1 MARPLRR
8 DGRATFFR
16 SPAFSRRRSVDPERR
31 AVAADPIDEPAMTEP
46 VPQFPPS
53 RLRFAGGEFAVA
65 VGLIAFAVVVMWQT
79 FAIPVSPLYSKV
91 GPTIAP
97 HLNWIFLL
105 VLGLGLLGQ
114 ALRGGWQSDEEKE
127 SPVDFIALGFVAA
140 GLAANVLLI
149 EPAGFTIASVAMFVL
164 VARGF
169 GSQRWLR
176 NAGIA
181 FVLALVAHLG
191 FAGLLGIDIGGGIV
205 ENAVGSALG
214 IVKG

>member
-1 MARPLRR
+1 MSEQPPRTPLPPVRL
-8 DGRATFFR
+8 AT
-16 SPAFSRRRSVDPERR
+16 
-31 AVAADPIDEPAMTEP
+31 
-46 VPQFPPS
+46 
-53 RLRFAGGEFAVA
+53 GEFVVA
-65 VGLIAFAVVVMWQT
+65 VGLIAFAIVVMWQT

-97 HLNWIFLL
+97 TLNWIFLL

-114 ALRGGWQSDEEKE
+114 SLRGGWQTEEEKE
-127 SPVDFIALGFVAA
+127 NPVDLFALGWVGA

-169 GSQRWLR
+169 GSQRWLHD
-176 NAGIA
+176 AGIA

-214 IVKG
+214 IVKR

>member
-1 MARPLRR
+1 
-8 DGRATFFR
+8 
-16 SPAFSRRRSVDPERR
+16 
-31 AVAADPIDEPAMTEP
+31 MTEP
-46 VPQFPPS
+46 APPPPPP
-53 RLRFAGGEFAVA
+53 RLHFAGGEFAVSL
-65 VGLIAFAVVVMWQT
+65 GLIGFAVVVMWQT
-79 FAIPVSPLYSKV
+79 FAIPVSPLYTKV

-97 HLNWIFLL
+97 HLNWFFLL
-105 VLGLGLLGQ
+105 VLGLGLFGQ
-114 ALRGGWQSDEEKE
+114 SLRGGWQSEEEKE
-127 SPVDFIALGFVAA
+127 NTVDFAALGFVAA

-169 GSQRWLR
+169 GSRRWLR

-214 IVKG
+214 IVKR